1 MAGGGLEIGALTTIT
16 EVAENP
22 VIRKRYAGLAKG
34 AAEVASPQLRNQG
47 TIGGNLCQKPRCWYY
62 RGDFAL

>member
-47 TIGGNLCQKPRCWYY
+47 TIGGNLCQKPRCW
-62 RGDFAL
+62 